1 MSIQSKSNV
10 YIEHRIVD
18 KNDLN
23 GMRAWDNARF
33 VDEYYINVT
42 GVDINGEVDIVYG
55 DKSSKE
61 EYEKANEAL
70 GKGKNI
76 LLLR

>member
-1 MSIQSKSNV
+1 
-10 YIEHRIVD
+10 
-18 KNDLN
+18 
-23 GMRAWDNARF
+23 MRAWDNARF